1 MSGHLGASSDRDLA
15 SPGLLGVRWD
25 GPAGGTTFRDP
36 VAEPRP
42 GFRSRA
48 YVPGP
53 SAGGWPKV
61 ALMTQVGP
69 RYDSYGDRS
78 GGGRP
83 KRRKKKTE
91 GYGVS
96 ESRLDYLVLSGAP
109 PRPTPGPTDTGG
121 PPSVVGG
128 GQSRQV
134 RLRLSVF
141 GAAVRGRPERAA
153 ALAPWE
159 LVRCVRMGVVL
170 QRCRSR
176 RSGVCVFA
184 LRGLRGWRRG

>member
-1 MSGHLGASSDRDLA
+1 MIAHVLCANAGISRLRCVPPTHYLYISIISRLGESVCTLPHAPHAGH
-15 SPGLLGVRWD
+15 
-25 GPAGGTTFRDP
+25 GP
-36 VAEPRP
+36 V
-42 GFRSRA
+42 
-48 YVPGP
+48 YVPTP
-53 SAGGWPKV
+53 LPPLA
-61 ALMTQVGP
+61 
-69 RYDSYGDRS
+69 
-78 GGGRP
+78 
-83 KRRKKKTE
+83 TE
-91 GYGVS
+91 YMRAELVLLS